1 MGLLYLVLDLIHPIQ
16 FINIRDKR
24 SMFTSVKST
33 ISLLSILGRV
43 GRINSLKRNS
53 LNFIILFYMILQRL
67 EHF

>member
-16 FINIRDKR
+16 FVNIRDRR

-33 ISLLSILGRV
+33 ISLLSTLGRV

-67 EHF
+67 EYF

>member
-16 FINIRDKR
+16 FVNIRDKR

-33 ISLLSILGRV
+33 ISLLSILGIV

-53 LNFIILFYMILQRL
+53 LNFIILFYMFLQRL

>member
-1 MGLLYLVLDLIHPIQ
+1 MGLLYLGLDLIHPIQ
-16 FINIRDKR
+16 FVNIRDKR

-33 ISLLSILGRV
+33 ISLLSTLGRV

>member
-16 FINIRDKR
+16 FVNIRDKR